1 MKTATLADNITLTI
15 IPRHKT
21 PDYGW
26 VRSAGECSQVT
37 GCHLEYEDHKGA
49 SDGLM
54 FHMYEDDEPRTCV
67 VTPDGDKV
75 FNCKRTAG
83 NEWSTGV
90 DYVVREGNTH
100 R

>member
-26 VRSAGECSQVT
+26 VRSAGEEIQIQ
-37 GCHLEYEDHKGA
+37 GCHLEYEDHSGS
-49 SDGLM
+49 SDGFM
-54 FHMYEDDEPRTCV
+54 FHMHEDDEPRTCV
-67 VTPDGDKV
+67 VTPDGDKY
-75 FNCKRTAG
+75 FGCKMVAG
-83 NEWSTGV
+83 NNWSTGV
-90 DYVVREGNTH
+90 DYVVREGDTH